1 MIIREV
7 SARIILDS
15 RKEETIE
22 VSVNACRTSA
32 PSGKSKGK
40 HENPCYLKNI
50 QHDVNFI
57 NKLAEKINKLPAV
70 YYFGDLDRIEKIV
83 KGKIGANS
91 LFAFEASVL
100 KALASE
106 KKKELWQVVD
116 HKLKFNI
123 KNAKFPRII
132 SNTIGGGAH
141 SNTKIKPDFQEFL
154 VTCNKNPS
162 LASFVNQKAHDE
174 AGIILQGLTSNPLI
188 LNDENAW
195 RTDLDNERVLE
206 VMKEVEEDVF
216 EETNVHLDLG
226 IDVAASQFFKKG
238 KKGGSYEYGNRI
250 RTLTREEQI
259 KYIIDLAKK
268 YNLFYIED
276 PLDEE
281 DFAGFAEI
289 VKNVNCLVVG
299 DDLTVTNYARV
310 KKAIE
315 MGSITGLIIKP
326 NQTGSLLEVRR
337 IVDLCQ
343 RKGIKTIISHRSG
356 ETLDS
361 TIADLAFGL
370 QVDFIK
376 TPVVGEERFVKVKRL
391 MQIEGSSK

>member
-1 MIIREV
+1 MQIKEV

-40 HENPCYLKNI
+40 HEKPCYVKNI
-50 QHDVNFI
+50 QHDVDFI
-57 NKLAEKINKLPAV
+57 NKLAEKINKLPFF

-83 KGKIGANS
+83 LGKVGANT
-91 LFAFEASVL
+91 LFALEASIL
-100 KALASE
+100 KAIAVE

-116 HKLKFNI
+116 HKLRI
-123 KNAKFPRII
+123 KGAKFPRII

-154 VTCNKNPS
+154 VTCNKNPG
-162 LASFVNQKAHDE
+162 LAKFVNQKAHDE
-174 AGIILQGLTSNPLI
+174 AGIILQGLTANPVI
-188 LNDENAW
+188 VNDENAH
-195 RTDLDNERVLE
+195 RTDLDNEKVLE

-216 EETNVHLDLG
+216 DETTIHLDLG
-226 IDVAASQFFKKG
+226 LDVAASQFFKKG
-238 KKGGSYEYGNRI
+238 KKGGTYEYSNRI
-250 RTLTREEQI
+250 KTLTREEQI
-259 KYIIDLAKK
+259 KYIIHLANK

-276 PLDEE
+276 PLEEE
-281 DFAGFAEI
+281 DFEGFADI
-289 VKNVNCLVVG
+289 AKHVNCLIVG
-299 DDLTVTNYARV
+299 DDLTVTNLERV
-310 KKAIE
+310 KKAIAL
-315 MGSITGLIIKP
+315 GSITGLIIKP
-326 NQTGSLLEVRR
+326 NQTGSLLEVRK

-361 TIADLAFGL
+361 TIADLAFGF
-370 QVDFIK
+370 QTDFIK
-376 TPVVGEERFVKVKRL
+376 TPVVGEERFAKVKRL